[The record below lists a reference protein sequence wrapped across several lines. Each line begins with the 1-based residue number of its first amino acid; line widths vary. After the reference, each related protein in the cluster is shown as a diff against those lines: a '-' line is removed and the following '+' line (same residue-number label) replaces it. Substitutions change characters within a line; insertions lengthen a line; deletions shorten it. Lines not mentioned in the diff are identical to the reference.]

1 MLRLS
6 RSRVIEDIE
15 FIINRH
21 NPVLGQ
27 RHWTADGV
35 SCGVEKHS
43 YLGGQYSVHIDVLRL
58 ETLPA
63 TRPKWQ
69 LMIVNEF
76 WQDATEA
83 TIRSTKWLKLLHGKQ
98 GDVIGWIAR
107 NRDNELAAALGAE
120 ESRVDR

>member
-35 SCGVEKHS
+35 SCSLDKHS
-43 YLGGQYSVHIDVLRL
+43 YLGGPYSFHTDVLRL

-63 TRPKWQ
+63 TRPNWQ
-69 LMIVNEF
+69 LMVVSEF
-76 WQDATEA
+76 WEDTTAE

-98 GDVIGWIAR
+98 GDVVGWIAR
-107 NRDNELAAALGAE
+107 NRDTELVAALGAE
-120 ESRVDR
+120 QGREDR